1 MELNLHQLWIFM
13 QVVEHQGFSA
23 AAQRLYLSQPAVSNQ
38 VRRLEQALRVTL
50 IDRSGTRARPT
61 AEGEVLAAY
70 GARIL
75 RLAEDA
81 VAAVRQAAEPVTG
94 RLLVGG
100 STTVG
105 TYLLP
110 GLLARYQRRHPDVGC
125 EVFVADAD
133 AVTERLRTG
142 GLGLAVVAGSPPGDR
157 LAVEPV
163 LDEHWLLIAGP
174 GHPLAGR
181 DTATPDDLAAAGA
194 RFLLREPGSPARA
207 HQERTL
213 ADWGL
218 AGAPRADIWGPE
230 TVKRCVAAGMGL
242 ALLPEH
248 AVAAELRAGTL
259 AALPVTPA
267 PPPRPVSLVRHRDR
281 PPSRAERAF
290 LAVLR
295 ELRDGPGEPGPEPAG
310 PAPAGPGGRPLP
322 VLADPR

>member
-13 QVVEHQGFSA
+13 QVIEHQGFSA
-23 AAQRLYLSQPAVSNQ
+23 AAQKLYMSQPAVSNQ

-50 IDRSGTRARPT
+50 IDRTGTRVRPT
-61 AEGEVLAAY
+61 AEGALLAAY
-70 GARIL
+70 GERVL
-75 RLAEDA
+75 RLADEA
-81 VAAVRQAAEPVTG
+81 VAAVQEAAEPVTG

-110 GLLARYQRRHPDVGC
+110 ALLARYQRRHPDVGC
-125 EVFVADAD
+125 EVFVGDAT

-142 GLGLAVVAGSPPGDR
+142 GIGLAVVAGRPPGDQ
-157 LAVEPV
+157 LAVEQV
-163 LDEHWLLIAGP
+163 LDERLLLIAAP
-174 GHPLAGR
+174 DHPLAGT
-181 DTATPDDLAAAGA
+181 DPVTPHDLAAAGA

-207 HQERTL
+207 RQERAL

-230 TVKRCVAAGMGL
+230 TAKRCAAAGMGL

-248 AVAAELRAGTL
+248 AVAGELRAGTL
-259 AALPVTPA
+259 TALPVTPA
-267 PPPRPVSLVRHRDR
+267 PPSCPVSLVRHRDR

-295 ELRDGPGEPGPEPAG
+295 ELRDRPAEPGAEPLGA
-310 PAPAGPGGRPLP
+310 AAADRPC
-322 VLADPR
+322 RC